1 MTTSLQQ
8 CQVSRD
14 LLNIGSDLK
23 WSAVEL
29 TRIAERLAAAGNNS
43 DAQAVIRMI
52 QLFKQDEAR
61 LSSLAQSLVR
71 EREELMGVQV

>member
-1 MTTSLQQ
+1 MTSLQQ

-29 TRIAERLAAAGNNS
+29 TRIAERLAAAGNNA
-43 DAQAVIRMI
+43 DAQAIIRMI
-52 QLFKQDEAR
+52 HLFRQDEAR
-61 LSSLAQSLVR
+61 LGSVAEFLLR
-71 EREELMGVQV
+71 ERQEVSGVQA